1 MPSTNH
7 DLTLNVLSITFLIL
21 LLAGFILSI
30 LFRYRKKQIAYLK
43 ELESIK
49 SEYEKTILNSQLE
62 IQEQTFQNISREIHD
77 HICLNLTLA
86 KLNLVTLKPDDWQ
99 QNIDRINSSIDIL
112 STSIY
117 ELSDLSHSMNP
128 EFLENFGLI
137 KTLEME
143 TEKLKKPGLF
153 NASFL
158 LTGNSV
164 FMDSHKELVI
174 FRIIQEAFNNILKHA
189 SAKNVILRL
198 YYNENHMEAI
208 VQDDGTGF
216 SFDQLNDNGN
226 LKHQS
231 GLVNMKKRTKLING
245 SCKINSEPGKG
256 TSIHLSIPY

>member
-86 KLNLVTLKPDDWQ
+86 KLNLVTLNMNDWQ
-99 QNIDRINSSIDIL
+99 QNVDRINSSIDIL
-112 STSIY
+112 SKSIN

-128 EFLENFGLI
+128 EFIENFGLI
-137 KTLEME
+137 KTLEIE

-153 NASFL
+153 HATFVL
-158 LTGNSV
+158 EGNTV
-164 FMDSHKELVI
+164 FMDSQKELVI
-174 FRIIQEAFNNILKHA
+174 FRIIQEAYNNILKHA
-189 SAKNVILRL
+189 LAKNVLLRL
-198 YYNENHMEAI
+198 YYNETHMEAT
-208 VQDDGTGF
+208 VQDDGVGF
-216 SFDQLNDNGN
+216 SLDLFNDNGN
-226 LKHQS
+226 IKHQS
-231 GLVNMKKRTKLING
+231 GLVNINKRAKLING
-245 SCKINSEPGKG
+245 TCKINSEPGKG